1 MYQDVEF
8 RATDDQ
14 LPNPSVTFFDFK
26 SPEKAY
32 SVELQHLF
40 RSRYFN
46 LTSGIG
52 YFDISGRSDRI
63 IGFDFPP
70 PDDLFVETISRDLQH
85 TNVYAYAYIQLI
97 KNVTFTLGASGDF
110 TSGDSLDVKDKHE
123 FNPKFGITWNPFP
136 STTVRAAAFRVL
148 KRTLITDQT
157 LEPTQ
162 VAGFNQFFDDIN
174 GTEAWRYGIGIDQ
187 KFTPDVF
194 GGVEVSKRDLR
205 VGFIDADE
213 LGNSIL
219 RKEDMDEYLGRAYL
233 FWTPHRWLALR
244 AEYIFERLKT
254 EGVLNTGLPKRLDT
268 HRVPLGI
275 GFFHPSG
282 LSASLKTTYFNQD
295 GSEFISQ
302 SLERL
307 SGRDDF
313 WLVDMAINYRLPKRY
328 GFITVGATNLFDQKF
343 KFFDLDDDNPSI
355 TPDRMF
361 FARVTLAL
369 P

>member
-1 MYQDVEF
+1 MYQDAEF
-8 RATDDQ
+8 KTTDDQ
-14 LPNPSVTFFDFK
+14 LPGVTLVDIPR
-26 SPEKAY
+26 SEWAT

-40 RSRYFN
+40 RSRHVN

-52 YFDISGRSDRI
+52 YFTISG
-63 IGFDFPP
+63 GEKFTAVFDFPP
-70 PDDLFVETISRDLQH
+70 PDNIFVDSRSTDLEHV
-85 TNVYAYAYIQLI
+85 NVYAYAHIHLI

-110 TSGDSLDVKDKHE
+110 TSGESLDVKDKSE

-136 STTVRAAAFRVL
+136 ATTVRAAVFRVM

-162 VAGFNQFFDDIN
+162 VAGFNQFFDDVN
-174 GTEAWRYGIGIDQ
+174 GTEAWRYGLGLDQ
-187 KFTPDVF
+187 KFTQDFF
-194 GGVEVSKRDLR
+194 GGAEFSMRDLR
-205 VGFIDADE
+205 VGFLDE
-213 LGNSIL
+213 DEMGRAIL

-244 AEYIFERLKT
+244 AEYIFERLQT
-254 EGVLNTGLPKRLDT
+254 EGVRLTGLPKHLNT

-282 LSASLKTTYFNQD
+282 VSASLQTT
-295 GSEFISQ
+295 FISQ
-302 SLERL
+302 EGEEFILQSFESQ
-307 SGRDDF
+307 SGKDDF
-313 WLVDMAINYRLPKRY
+313 WLVNLAINYRLPKRY
-328 GFITVGATNLFDQKF
+328 GFITVGATNLFDQEF
-343 KFFDLDDDNPSI
+343 KFFDLDADNPSI
-355 TPDRMF
+355 EPDRMF